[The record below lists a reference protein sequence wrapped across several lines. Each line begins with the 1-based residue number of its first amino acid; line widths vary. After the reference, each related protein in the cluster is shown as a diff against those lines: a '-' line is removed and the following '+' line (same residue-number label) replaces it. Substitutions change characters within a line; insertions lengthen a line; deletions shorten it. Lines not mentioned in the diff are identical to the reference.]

1 MLSHQ
6 TSNLLPGR
14 HQRQNSTPT
23 IFDSPKPLLP
33 ATQRQ
38 QEPHRRGL
46 SVAQSITSTK
56 IHDQNFQQDEIL
68 TEDECIN
75 RQRLVQLL
83 MREVQQQQ
91 HSTARPGY
99 EQPETLTRSFD
110 RHQSLGNIQQVP
122 CQEHGSGFFMDGQL
136 NDPMTAWENSSNH
149 RHSLQNEINS
159 NTKDMFHTFD
169 STTSAGYL
177 DGFGTGHDDYQGNCL
192 PNDTTSTRE
201 MPHGMPSPDYSQ
213 GAATGDGAQRPCTP
227 SNQMKTSQ
235 RNHLHGS

>member
-14 HQRQNSTPT
+14 HQRQNSTPA
-23 IFDSPKPLLP
+23 IFDSPKTLLP

-46 SVAQSITSTK
+46 SIDQSIASTK
-56 IHDQNFQQDEIL
+56 IHDQKFQQDEIL

-91 HSTARPGY
+91 HVTARPGY
-99 EQPETLTRSFD
+99 EQPEILTRSFD
-110 RHQSLGNIQQVP
+110 RHQSLGDIQQAP
-122 CQEHGSGFFMDGQL
+122 CQEHGSGFFVDGQL
-136 NDPMTAWENSSNH
+136 NNPLTAWENSSKH
-149 RHSLQNEINS
+149 QHSLQDEINS
-159 NTKDMFHTFD
+159 NTMDMFHTFD

-177 DGFGTGHDDYQGNCL
+177 DGFGTGHDDYQGNSL
-192 PNDTTSTRE
+192 PNNMTSTRE
-201 MPHGMPSPDYSQ
+201 MPHGMPSPEYSQ
-213 GAATGDGAQRPCTP
+213 EPTARDGIQRPCTP
-227 SNQMKTSQ
+227 LNQTRTSQ
-235 RNHLHGS
+235 